1 MKIYVRAPMLE
12 ADLTQLQ
19 QLFGEVVYD
28 PWTTTGERFY
38 EDEMLD
44 ALIKI
49 KPDILITELDK
60 VTRKVIEG
68 YPNLK
73 AIGDCRANPAN
84 IDVAVCSEFQIPIL
98 CTPAR
103 NAQAVAEML
112 VGLLIVQMRNIIPST
127 QWIKDNEWKEGTTP
141 YFTWM
146 GNELCHKKIG
156 FVGFGA
162 VGKKAATL
170 LKAFDCDIYFYDPFV
185 ESDDEAFKK
194 CEIEFIFSHC
204 DIVSLHLPVLDSTIK
219 MIDRSLLSKMK
230 KDAIFIN
237 TARSA
242 VVDMEYLLEMAKS
255 SQISGIILDVLESE
269 PPTREDLEIIKC
281 PNVLLTPHTCG
292 ATYEVSDHQSRI
304 ISDRLTRWFHQE
316 DLDQIVFNK
325 QVLHHG

>member
-1 MKIYVRAPMLE
+1 MKVYVRAPMMKENLRQLE
-12 ADLTQLQ
+12 VT
-19 QLFGEVVYD
+19 FGEVIYE
-28 PWTTTGERFY
+28 PWTVTGERFY
-38 EDEMLD
+38 EDEMLE
-44 ALIKI
+44 ALLRV

-60 VTRKVIEG
+60 VNEKVIQG

-73 AIGDCRANPAN
+73 VIGDCRANPAN
-84 IDVAVCSEFQIPIL
+84 IDVAACTKYNIPVL

-112 VGLLIVQMRNIIPST
+112 VGLLITQMRHIIPST
-127 QWIKDNEWKEGTTP
+127 QWVKDGQWVEGTTP

-146 GNELCHKKIG
+146 GNELCHKKVG

-162 VGKKAATL
+162 VGKTAAKL
-170 LKAFDCDIYFYDPFV
+170 LAAFDCDIYYYDPYV
-185 ESDDEAFKK
+185 NSENSHYKK
-194 CEIEFIFSHC
+194 CDIDFIFENC

-219 MIDRSLLSKMK
+219 MINKTLLSKMK

-242 VVDMEYLLEMAKS
+242 VVDMNYLLTMAQTN
-255 SQISGIILDVLESE
+255 QIKGIILDVLESE
-269 PPTREDLEIIKC
+269 PPTNADLKIIEY

-304 ISDRLTRWFHQE
+304 ITNRLLGWHTGE
-316 DLDQIVFNK
+316 DLEAIVFNK
-325 QVLHHG
+325 QVLNHD